1 MLNKQGLF
9 GQNERYRRDPRGL
22 EPSAPA
28 PAPTP
33 EPQRV
38 EPPRQEAV
46 EVPKPKVEEPKG
58 SRLIVGPD
66 IKLKGAEI
74 TDCDTLVVEGRV
86 EASMDARVIQIAEG
100 GSFHGTVGV
109 DIAEIRGRFDGE
121 MTARK
126 ALIIHPSGRVAGKIH
141 YGKIVIEDGG
151 ELTGDVGMIASGKP
165 ASSVAATKP
174 AIQAASH

>member
-1 MLNKQGLF
+1 
-9 GQNERYRRDPRGL
+9 
-22 EPSAPA
+22 
-28 PAPTP
+28 
-33 EPQRV
+33 
-38 EPPRQEAV
+38 
-46 EVPKPKVEEPKG
+46 
-58 SRLIVGPD
+58 
-66 IKLKGAEI
+66 
-74 TDCDTLVVEGRV
+74 
-86 EASMDARVIQIAEG
+86 MDARVIQIAEG

-151 ELTGDVGMIASGKP
+151 ELTGDVGTIVSGKP